1 MYRDARVAVVV
12 PAYNEERQI
21 GRVLETMPGWVDAVV
36 VVDDCSTD
44 RTPEVLAEWRSRLGR
59 RLVVVKHER
68 RGGVGAAI
76 ASGYAC
82 ALRGEVDVVAVM
94 AGDGQ
99 MDPEELPSILD
110 PVTGGRADYSKGNRL
125 FSGEAWRVTPKHRY
139 LGNAF
144 LSLLTKIAS

>member
-44 RTPEVLAEWRSRLGR
+44 RTPEVLAEWRSRLGP

-68 RGGVGAAI
+68 RGGVGAGI
-76 ASGYAC
+76 GSGYAG
-82 ALRGEVDVVAVM
+82 ARRGGVDVGAVM
-94 AGDGQ
+94 ARGGAVG
-99 MDPEELPSILD
+99 P
-110 PVTGGRADYSKGNRL
+110 GGRPGGRRPGAGARGK
-125 FSGEAWRVTPKHRY
+125 SGQRPPPVQ
-139 LGNAF
+139 
-144 LSLLTKIAS
+144 